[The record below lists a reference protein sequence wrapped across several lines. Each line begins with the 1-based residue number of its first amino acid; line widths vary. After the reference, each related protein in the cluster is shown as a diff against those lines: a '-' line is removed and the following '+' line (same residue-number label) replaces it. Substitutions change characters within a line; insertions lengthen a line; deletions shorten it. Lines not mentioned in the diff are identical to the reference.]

1 MDTYESDNTNMCKE
15 YLNVLNS
22 SDNDLIKD
30 QISELHMIKMHINN
44 GEFVK
49 SCIDEKVVEFYIKKF
64 YRKVSENSIS
74 ELHGNNKKPDR
85 DFFLKLSPDV
95 KKLFN
100 LNNIGDEFIFIFLGE
115 IDKEKTLKE
124 EGERIIFKKLN
135 AYDNIRINSD
145 FTKSGNA
152 TDAKTYL
159 DVNLYIKLTDKEIEI
174 ESKKPQEN
182 MTKPKI
188 NYDSSD
194 NPELKIESKKPSSYY
209 NNYNF
214 DDNNNN
220 SFINKV
226 VTIGFPDKT
235 ARVWNGN
242 GGKRKSRRYAK
253 RKLIKNSTKKRKKK
267 KITFKKHKRLSY
279 NK

>member
-145 FTKSGNA
+145 FTKTGNA
-152 TDAKTYL
+152 TDVKTYL

-182 MTKPKI
+182 MTKP
-188 NYDSSD
+188 N
-194 NPELKIESKKPSSYY
+194 NYY
-209 NNYNF
+209 NRYHENHSNYNSTLESMLAKTIHDKNADVF
-214 DDNNNN
+214 SDDP
-220 SFINKV
+220 
-226 VTIGFPDKT
+226 G
-235 ARVWNGN
+235 G

-253 RKLIKNSTKKRKKK
+253 KKLIKNSTKKRKKK